1 MILVIQF
8 WGRPAT
14 EYKLVLVQLKM
25 KEMENC
31 DKIKWIL
38 KLK

>member
-14 EYKLVLVQLKM
+14 EYKALVQLKT